1 VYPATTTFEVVLVAV
16 MLEVVDDAVVTVLD
30 IVVAVLV
37 SVVIEVV
44 LVKVMLTTLDDEVL
58 ELLVPVFVS
67 E

>member
-1 VYPATTTFEVVLVAV
+1 M
-16 MLEVVDDAVVTVLD
+16 MLEAVDDAVVTVLEN
-30 IVVAVLV
+30 VVAVLV

>member
-1 VYPATTTFEVVLVAV
+1 VYPATTSFVVVLVAV
-16 MLEVVDDAVVTVLD
+16 MLEVVDDAVVTVLEN
-30 IVVAVLV
+30 VVAVLV
-37 SVVIEVV
+37 SVVSEVV